1 MLTYIYR
8 ADLYCDDCAKQIKAS
23 LGFSH
28 EGQSEHTFDSGD
40 YPKGPYPAGESDT
53 PDHCG
58 NCGVFLENSLTGDG
72 ERYVLDAI
80 RAGTGNP
87 EVLATWKEFYSY
99 LFTEEED

>member
-8 ADLYCDDCAKQIKAS
+8 ADLYCEDCAKQIKAR
-23 LGFSH
+23 LNFSH
-28 EGQSEHTFDSGD
+28 EHLDIDTFDSGD
-40 YPKGPYPAGESDT
+40 YPAGPYPAGESDT

-58 NCGVFLENSLTGDG
+58 GCGIFLENPLTGDG
-72 ERYVLDAI
+72 EQYVKDAI
-80 RAGTGNP
+80 QDGTGDP

>member
-1 MLTYIYR
+1 MLAYVYQ
-8 ADLYCDDCAKQIKAS
+8 ADLYCEDCVSAIKAS

-28 EGQSEHTFDSGD
+28 EGQSEHTFDSD
-40 YPKGPYPAGESDT
+40 EYPKGPYPAGDSDT

-58 NCGVFLENSLTGDG
+58 QCGIFLENSLTGDG
-72 ERYVLDAI
+72 EQYVKDAI
-80 RAGTGNP
+80 QNGTGDP